1 MMISK
6 EISTLENDMLELK
19 ESLSEWKSM
28 PSLLH
33 IDDSASALGE
43 HLYVRILG
51 FLIIP
56 LKIADAH
63 NVRLSQTS
71 ACSMQIKCKRFIH
84 KSRDRLNLFLP
95 RLGDTSLRKWKE
107 YTV

>member
-1 MMISK
+1 MISK

-43 HLYVRILG
+43 HPFVKIWD

-56 LKIADAH
+56 LKTVDVH
-63 NVRLSQTS
+63 SVPLSQTS
-71 ACSMQIKCKRFIH
+71 ACSMQTKCKRFIH
-84 KSRDRLNLFLP
+84 KSRDHLNLFLP